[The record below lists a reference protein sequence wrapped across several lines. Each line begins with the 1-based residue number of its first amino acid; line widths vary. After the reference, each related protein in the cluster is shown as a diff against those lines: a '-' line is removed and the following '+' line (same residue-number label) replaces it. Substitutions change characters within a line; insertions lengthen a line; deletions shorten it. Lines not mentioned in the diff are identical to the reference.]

1 MYAFTERW
9 QGTQIK
15 PESFYTVTMLML
27 IGNWSS
33 TGYKQVR

>member
-15 PESFYTVTMLML
+15 PESFYTVTML
-27 IGNWSS
+27 GNWSS